1 MLPICGRPI
10 LSSLAPLGRW
20 KSINVGAP
28 ISGWSGLSLLLSQA
42 GNRRG
47 AGCIGA
53 CRGGSRGRDGGP
65 EAQRGPSRRL
75 RLQLQL
81 SPTPPGAHGG
91 PRGAA
96 GAQSGPA
103 GRGWPGTSAESRS
116 CPLSAPDRHEED
128 ALPLRVRTPS
138 ASMPAAYRGTPPLL
152 PLPGPP
158 RALCFPRGS
167 LVTVSWGDWFGERDV
182 YRAQGTVAP
191 PE

>member
-10 LSSLAPLGRW
+10 LSGLAPLGRW

-47 AGCIGA
+47 AGCTGA
-53 CRGGSRGRDGGP
+53 YRGGSRGRDGGP

-116 CPLSAPDRHEED
+116 CPLSALDRHEED
-128 ALPLRVRTPS
+128 AFPLRGPDPLRFHARRIPRDS
-138 ASMPAAYRGTPPLL
+138 TPPPTARPPQSPLL
-152 PLPGPP
+152 SRRVPSHCLLGRLVWGAGCVPGTGHS
-158 RALCFPRGS
+158 CS
-167 LVTVSWGDWFGERDV
+167 S
-182 YRAQGTVAP
+182 
-191 PE
+191 